1 MKDLLPNWMKG
12 LNQEDLEFI
21 KTFIVQSGSL
31 KEMATIYDVSYP
43 TIRMRLDKVIEKIQ
57 LSDNKKDDAYIIQVK
72 AMALDNKI
80 SIEAARELIENY
92 RLLKED

>member
-57 LSDNKKDDAYIIQVK
+57 LSDNKKDDSYIIQVK

>member
-1 MKDLLPNWMKG
+1 MKDFLPNWMKG

-57 LSDNKKDDAYIIQVK
+57 LSDNKKDDSYIIQAK

>member
-1 MKDLLPNWMKG
+1 
-12 LNQEDLEFI
+12 
-21 KTFIVQSGSL
+21 VQSGSL

-57 LSDNKKDDAYIIQVK
+57 LSDNKKDDSYIIQVK

>member
-1 MKDLLPNWMKG
+1 
-12 LNQEDLEFI
+12 
-21 KTFIVQSGSL
+21 
-31 KEMATIYDVSYP
+31 MATIYDVSYP

-57 LSDNKKDDAYIIQVK
+57 LSDNKKDDSYIIQVK

>member
-21 KTFIVQSGSL
+21 KTFIAQSGSL

-57 LSDNKKDDAYIIQVK
+57 LSDNKKDDSYIIQVK

>member
-57 LSDNKKDDAYIIQVK
+57 LSDNKKDDSYIIQVK

-80 SIEAARELIENY
+80 SIEAARELIEN
-92 RLLKED
+92 

>member
-1 MKDLLPNWMKG
+1 MKDFLPNWMKG

-57 LSDNKKDDAYIIQVK
+57 LSDNKKDDSYIIQVK